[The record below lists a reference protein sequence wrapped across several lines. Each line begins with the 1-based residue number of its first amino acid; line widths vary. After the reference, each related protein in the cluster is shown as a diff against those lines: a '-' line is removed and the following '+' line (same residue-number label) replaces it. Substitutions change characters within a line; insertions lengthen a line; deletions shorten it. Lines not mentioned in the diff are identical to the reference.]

1 MLSVVPLQVK
11 EIQSQ
16 AVLFE
21 VNVPDFPLITKCRN
35 ENKMLKML
43 WDYIFLVR
51 WGPCNTSSQPNCACK
66 TSIPERKILVI
77 PTSRKNFNQQP
88 NRAYRTSIDEWKT
101 TPWCNI
107 DVENMDIDCKK
118 FSKVKRGRCTII
130 INNRLQKVLKGE
142 KRRSSNLFFHQDL
155 RSLDKSM
162 RDWHAYKGLET
173 TVKNTF
179 G

>member
-1 MLSVVPLQVK
+1 MRGK
-11 EIQSQ
+11 I
-16 AVLFE
+16 
-21 VNVPDFPLITKCRN
+21 
-35 ENKMLKML
+35 
-43 WDYIFLVR
+43 LVILT
-51 WGPCNTSSQPNCACK
+51 PSKNLNQQPNCACRPTFYGGK
-66 TSIPERKILVI
+66 NLVI

-88 NRAYRTSIDEWKT
+88 NRACRTSIDEWKT

-142 KRRSSNLFFHQDL
+142 KRRSSNLFPHQDL

-173 TVKNTF
+173 TVKNFFLDDTLKLYF
-179 G
+179 WMHKIASKLYSLR